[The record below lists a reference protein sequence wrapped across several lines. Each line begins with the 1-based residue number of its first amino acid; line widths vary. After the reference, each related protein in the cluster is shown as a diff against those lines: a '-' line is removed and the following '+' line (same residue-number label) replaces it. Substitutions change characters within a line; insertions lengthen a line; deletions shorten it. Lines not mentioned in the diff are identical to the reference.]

1 MSTVLSIAA
10 RSPGRPRRPD
20 QEEERRRQ
28 LIQAA
33 VDEIAERGFQRVTVA
48 GIAGRAGVSVG
59 LVSFYFRDKDG
70 LLEATL
76 RSLAAD
82 LGRAV
87 ASRAVPADDPRG
99 RIQAIIDANLSD
111 TQFDRR
117 IITVWLAFWGE
128 VPHQPRYARVQR
140 VYERRMQS
148 NLAHAIRRLAPRA
161 DAGQLAR
168 SLASLIDGLWIRAA
182 LSPDRPDSAEAR
194 QIATRFIE
202 TELLLARLE
211 DARLSP

>member
-1 MSTVLSIAA
+1 MSTVLALA
-10 RSPGRPRRPD
+10 PRSPGRPRRPD

-28 LIQAA
+28 LIRAA
-33 VDEIAERGFQRVTVA
+33 VDEIAERGFQRATVA
-48 GIAGRAGVSVG
+48 GIARRAGVSVG
-59 LVSFYFRDKDG
+59 LVAFYFGDKDG

-76 RSLAAD
+76 RSLAGD
-82 LGRAV
+82 LGKAV
-87 ASRAVPADDPRG
+87 GARTLGTNDARQ

-128 VPHQPRYARVQR
+128 VPHQPRYGRVQR

-161 DAGQLAR
+161 DAIQLAR
-168 SLASLIDGLWIRAA
+168 ALAALIDGLWIRAA
-182 LSPDRPDSAEAR
+182 LSPDRPEGAEAR
-194 QIATRFIE
+194 AIATRFIE
-202 TELLLARLE
+202 TELLLARLD
-211 DARLSP
+211 DARL

>member
-1 MSTVLSIAA
+1 MPV

-33 VDEIAERGFQRVTVA
+33 VDEIAERGFHRATVA

-59 LVSFYFRDKDG
+59 LVAFYFGDKDG

-76 RSLAAD
+76 RSLAGD

-87 ASRAVPADDPRG
+87 GARAAGTDDPRR

-148 NLAHAIRRLAPRA
+148 NLAYAIRRLAPRA
-161 DAGQLAR
+161 DARRLAGA
-168 SLASLIDGLWIRAA
+168 LAALIDGLWIRAA
-182 LSPDRPDSAEAR
+182 LSPDRPDGERAR
-194 QIATRFIE
+194 AVATRFIE
-202 TELLLARLE
+202 TELLLARLD
-211 DARLSP
+211 DARL